1 MGNYFLK
8 NLRNIQNKFP
18 NYISKISGKGLFI
31 GIDLII
37 NGNFLLPNPK
47 LATKLINSLR
57 LKGILLSTDGPYNNV
72 IKIKPPLVFNK
83 DNVNFVCS
91 EIDKFLINEYK
102 K

>member
-1 MGNYFLK
+1 M
-8 NLRNIQNKFP
+8 
-18 NYISKISGKGLFI
+18 FI

>member
-1 MGNYFLK
+1 M
-8 NLRNIQNKFP
+8 
-18 NYISKISGKGLFI
+18 FI

-37 NGNFLLPNPK
+37 NGDFLSPNRK

-57 LKGILLSTDGPYNNV
+57 FKGILLSTDGPYNNV

-83 DNVNFVCS
+83 DNVDFVCS
-91 EIDKFLINEYK
+91 EIDNFLIHEDK

>member
-1 MGNYFLK
+1 MILN
-8 NLRNIQNKFP
+8 
-18 NYISKISGKGLFI
+18 SGRIFDVRIPVPRK
-31 GIDLII
+31 II